1 MLPQVVRL
9 QSHFSIKYLNEV
21 FQFFLSEYLKLLE
34 DGGCEDEV
42 FALLPD
48 VFHNHYISIIIN
60 LN

>member
-48 VFHNHYISIIIN
+48 VFQKHNH
-60 LN
+60 